1 MEQIID
7 IAKQDLDTYEAELV
21 SVGILEGLTEKDYQH
36 ALSNARKLVQDL
48 EVLLNNER
56 SE

>member
-1 MEQIID
+1 MEHIID

-36 ALSNARKLVQDL
+36 ALNNARKLVRDL
-48 EVLLNNER
+48 EVVLDNER